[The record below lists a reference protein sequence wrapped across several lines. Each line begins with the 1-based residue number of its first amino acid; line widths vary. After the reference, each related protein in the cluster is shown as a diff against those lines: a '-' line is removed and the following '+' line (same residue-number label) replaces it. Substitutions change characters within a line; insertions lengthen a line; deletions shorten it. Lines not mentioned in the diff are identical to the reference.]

1 MERKKIVVALG
12 GNAIIKKGQ
21 KGTVYEQFANTRE
34 ALNNIFGLIRE
45 GHYLVITHGNG
56 PQVGNILLRVEASK
70 NIAYELPL
78 GVCVAQ
84 SQGEMG
90 YMIVQSLQNKLIREN
105 INRSAVAILTQVVV
119 DKNDPSME
127 NPTKPIGKFYT
138 KEEAQDKIENLGWK
152 MVEDAGRGWRRV
164 VPSPKPF
171 SVVESDAIKNSFY
184 KGDIVIA
191 CGGGGIPVYVE
202 EDGTYEGVDAVVD
215 KDLASSVLANEIG
228 ADELIILTGVE
239 FVYLNFGRENE
250 KRLENVSLSEIK
262 KYYSEG
268 HFPEG
273 NMGPKIEAVINFLEN
288 GGKKAIITST
298 EKAYDAL
305 KGKTGTHIYP

>member
-1 MERKKIVVALG
+1 MDEKKVVVALG

-21 KGTVYEQFANTRE
+21 KGSVYEQFANTRE
-34 ALNNIFGLIRE
+34 ALNNIFGLIQE
-45 GHYLVITHGNG
+45 GHKIVITHGNG

-70 NIAYELPL
+70 DIAYELPL

-90 YMIVQSLQNKLIREN
+90 YMIVQSLQNKLIREGIERN
-105 INRSAVAILTQVVV
+105 AICILTQVVV
-119 DKNDPSME
+119 DKNDPSMK

-138 KEEAQDKIENLGWK
+138 EEEAKEKIEKFKWD

-164 VPSPKPF
+164 VPSPKPI
-171 SVVESDAIKNSFY
+171 SIVESESIKKSFY
-184 KGDIVIA
+184 SGDIVIA

-202 EDGTYEGVDAVVD
+202 GEGTYEGVDAVVD

-239 FVYLNFGRENE
+239 FVYLNFGMENE
-250 KRLENVSLSEIK
+250 TILKEVSLKEIK
-262 KYYSEG
+262 KYYEEG
-268 HFPEG
+268 HFPPG
-273 NMGPKIEAVINFLEN
+273 NMGPKIEAVINFLER

-305 KGKTGTHIYP
+305 KGKTGTHIFP

>member
-1 MERKKIVVALG
+1 MDKRKIVIALG

-34 ALNNIFGLIRE
+34 ALNNIFGLIKD

-70 NIAYELPL
+70 DIAYELPL

-90 YMIVQSLQNKLIREN
+90 YMIVQSLQNKLIREK
-105 INRSAVAILTQVVV
+105 ISRSAIAILTQVVV
-119 DKNDPSME
+119 DRNDPSMK

-138 KEEAQDKIENLGWK
+138 KEEAEKKMKIPGWK

-164 VPSPKPF
+164 VPSPKPY
-171 SVVESDAIKNSFY
+171 SVVESSAIGNSFY
-184 KGDIVIA
+184 SGDIVIA
-191 CGGGGIPVYVE
+191 CGGGGIPVYIE

-215 KDLASSVLANEIG
+215 KDLASSVLATEIG
-228 ADELIILTGVE
+228 AEELVILTGVE
-239 FVYLNFGRENE
+239 FVYLNFGKENE
-250 KRLENVSLSEIK
+250 KKLREVSLDEIK
-262 KYYSEG
+262 KYYSDG
-268 HFPEG
+268 HFPPG
-273 NMGPKIEAVINFLEN
+273 NMGPKIEAVINFLEK
-288 GGKKAIITST
+288 GGKKAIISST

-305 KGKTGTHIYP
+305 MGNTGTHIYP

>member
-1 MERKKIVVALG
+1 MDEKKVVVALG

-21 KGTVYEQFANTRE
+21 KGSVYEQFANTRE
-34 ALNNIFGLIRE
+34 ALNNIFGLIQE
-45 GHYLVITHGNG
+45 GHKIVITHGNG

-70 NIAYELPL
+70 DIAYELPL

-90 YMIVQSLQNKLIREN
+90 YMIVQSLQNKLIREGIERN
-105 INRSAVAILTQVVV
+105 AICILTQVVV
-119 DKNDPSME
+119 DKNDPSMK

-138 KEEAQDKIENLGWK
+138 EEEAKEKIEKLRWD

-164 VPSPKPF
+164 VPSPKPI
-171 SVVESDAIKNSFY
+171 SIVESESIKKSFY
-184 KGDIVIA
+184 SGDIVIA

-202 EDGTYEGVDAVVD
+202 DEGTYEGVDAVVD

-250 KRLENVSLSEIK
+250 TILREVSLKEVK
-262 KYYSEG
+262 KYYEDG
-268 HFPEG
+268 HFPPG
-273 NMGPKIEAVINFLEN
+273 NMGPKIEAVINFLER

-305 KGKTGTHIYP
+305 KGKTGTHIFP